1 MTLWIGVTV
10 LLIAALGFVLVPAWR
25 RYRATRTAPTV
36 SLLAAALLVPFALG
50 LYLNLTTWSSPGQS
64 EGTLP
69 AVSEMVN
76 ALAER
81 LAANPNDPA
90 GWRLL
95 GQSYL
100 AMGQYEQARG
110 ALREAWQ
117 RTPAP
122 DTDLRIALGEA
133 EALTDR
139 ESLAAE
145 GGALFDAA
153 LENDPENPKALWY
166 GGLSAVMRQQPE
178 LARER
183 WSKLLAIGPPEPVA
197 QVLREQLAVLG
208 GPTANAPAG
217 AGTAAVDGTALR
229 LLISRSDKLETDV
242 ASGASLFIF
251 ARSPDGGPPV
261 AVLRESAAAL
271 PGEFR
276 LSDANAM
283 IAGRS
288 LADFETLSIVAR
300 ISNSGQPTQ
309 QPGDLFGEIIYRP
322 GQDLNVQEL
331 VIDQVAP

>member
-1 MTLWIGVTV
+1 MVT
-10 LLIAALGFVLVPAWR
+10 
-25 RYRATRTAPTV
+25 
-36 SLLAAALLVPFALG
+36 
-50 LYLNLTTWSSPGQS
+50 
-64 EGTLP
+64 
-69 AVSEMVN
+69 
-76 ALAER
+76 ALADR
-81 LAANPNDPA
+81 LASNPNDPA

-100 AMGQYEQARG
+100 ALGQYESARD

-122 DTDLRIALGEA
+122 DDDLRIALGEA
-133 EALTDR
+133 EALTNR

-153 LENDPENPKALWY
+153 LANDPENPKALWY
-166 GGLSAVMRQQPE
+166 GGLSAIMREQPE

-197 QVLREQLAVLG
+197 QVLREQLELLG
-208 GPTANAPAG
+208 GATAAEPAD
-217 AGTAAVDGTALR
+217 ASTAAVDESAVR
-229 LLISRSDKLETDV
+229 LLISRSDRLEAQV
-242 ASGASLFIF
+242 ANGASLFVF

-261 AVLRESAAAL
+261 AVLRESAAEL

-283 IAGRS
+283 IPGRS
-288 LADFETLSIVAR
+288 LGDFETLSIVAR

-309 QPGDLFGEIIYRP
+309 QPGDLFGEISYRP
-322 GQDLNVQEL
+322 GQDLNVQEI
-331 VIDQVAP
+331 VIDQVAQ